1 MGSSPLPAAFL
12 RDLLGSILGINM
24 TNTVAIGIQWGDEG
38 KGKIV
43 DLMAPDVDVVARFQ
57 GGPNAGHTLV
67 LGDKKTVLNHIPSG
81 ILHDDTLCLIGNGT
95 VVDPFRLVEEMDM
108 LLEAGIPVAERLKI
122 SDRCQLILPYHR
134 DLDAAREAAKGKGK
148 IGTTGKGIGP
158 CYEDKTARRGI
169 RLVDLT
175 ANDMDERIDANIE
188 YVNFMLTQYLKAE
201 PVNRADVE
209 EALALA
215 KARLL
220 PLAADVPLILQKR
233 IKAGD
238 RVLYEGAQGS
248 MLDVDHGT
256 YPFVTSSN
264 TVAGA
269 ALAGLGVGPGQVDA
283 VLGICKAYT
292 TRVGSGPFPTEL
304 YNADGMCDAENSG
317 KHMAEKGHEFGAT
330 TGRPRRT
337 GWFDGPVVQHAVR
350 INGVT
355 GLAITKLDVLDG
367 LAEIKLCVGY
377 ELDGERLESIPA
389 CCSKLEAVTPV
400 YETLPGW
407 PENTFGA
414 TSMDQLPSNAVALL
428 KRIEAVCDC
437 PVTMLSTGP
446 DRNHIIHL

>member
-1 MGSSPLPAAFL
+1 MP
-12 RDLLGSILGINM
+12 
-24 TNTVAIGIQWGDEG
+24 NTIAIGIQWGDEG

-43 DLMAPDVDVVARFQ
+43 DLLAPEADVVARFQ

-67 LGDKKTVLNHIPSG
+67 IGNETTVLNHIPSG
-81 ILHDDTLCLIGNGT
+81 ILHADTLCLIGNGT

-108 LLEAGIPVAERLKI
+108 LLAADIPVEERLHI

-134 DLDAAREAAKGKGK
+134 ALDAAREAAKGENR
-148 IGTTGKGIGP
+148 IGTTGRGIGP

-169 RLVDLT
+169 RLVDLLSH
-175 ANDMDERIDANIE
+175 DLDAKIE
-188 YVNFMLTQYLKAE
+188 SNLRYINFMLTEYLDAE
-201 PVNRADVE
+201 AVSRADVD
-209 EALALA
+209 EALELA
-215 KARLL
+215 RERLL
-220 PLAADVPLILQKR
+220 PLAADVPLILQKH

-238 RVLYEGAQGS
+238 SILYEGAQGS

-269 ALAGLGVGPGQVDA
+269 ALAGLGVGPGQIDE

-292 TRVGSGPFPTEL
+292 TRVGAGPFPTEL
-304 YNADGMCDAENSG
+304 YNADGMEDESG
-317 KHMAEKGHEFGAT
+317 RHMAEKGREFGAT

-337 GWFDGPVVQHAVR
+337 GWFDAVVVRHAVR

-367 LAEIKLCVGY
+367 LSEVKLCVAY
-377 ELDGERLESIPA
+377 ERNGEHLESVPA
-389 CCSKLEAVTPV
+389 DCRVLAECVPV

-407 PENTFGA
+407 SESTFGA
-414 TSMDQLPSNAVALL
+414 TSIEQLPANARALL
-428 KRIEAVCDC
+428 KRIEEVCDC

-446 DRNHIIHL
+446 DREHICRIRA

>member
-1 MGSSPLPAAFL
+1 
-12 RDLLGSILGINM
+12 M

-43 DLMAPDVDVVARFQ
+43 DLMAPKMDVVARFQ

-108 LLEAGIPVAERLKI
+108 LLDAGIPVAERLKI

-134 DLDAAREAAKGKGK
+134 ALDAAREAAKGEGK

-175 ANDMDERIDANIE
+175 SPDLNARIDANLE
-188 YVNFMLTQYLKAE
+188 YVNFMLTQYLKAA
-201 PVNRADVE
+201 PVNRADVDN
-209 EALALA
+209 ALALA

-238 RVLYEGAQGS
+238 QILYEGAQGS

-292 TRVGSGPFPTEL
+292 TRVGAGPFPTEL
-304 YNADGMCDAENSG
+304 YNAEGMCDAKNAG

-367 LAEIKLCVGY
+367 LDEVKVCTAY
-377 ELDGERLESIPA
+377 ELDGVVLESMPS
-389 CCSKLEAVTPV
+389 CCNQLERVVPV

-407 PENTFGA
+407 SENTFGA
-414 TSMDQLPSNAVALL
+414 TALEQLPANAVALL
-428 KRIEAVCDC
+428 RRIEAVCDC

>member
-1 MGSSPLPAAFL
+1 VVQVYGV
-12 RDLLGSILGINM
+12 G
-24 TNTVAIGIQWGDEG
+24 GDEG

-43 DLMAPDVDVVARFQ
+43 DLLAPEADVVARFQ

-67 LGDKKTVLNHIPSG
+67 IGDQKTVLNHIPSG
-81 ILHDDTLCLIGNGT
+81 ILHADTVCLIGNGT
-95 VVDPFRLVEEMDM
+95 VVDPFHFVEEMDT
-108 LLEAGIPVAERLKI
+108 LIEAGIPVIERLRI
-122 SDRCQLILPYHR
+122 SERCQLILPYHR
-134 DLDAAREAAKGKGK
+134 ALDAAREIAKGKAK

-169 RLVDLT
+169 RLIDLVSPDLD
-175 ANDMDERIDANIE
+175 ARIDSNLE
-188 YVNFMLTQYLKAE
+188 YVNFMLTQYLHAE
-201 PVNRADVE
+201 AVNRAEVDK
-209 EALALA
+209 ALDLA
-215 KARLL
+215 RARLL
-220 PLAADVPLILQKR
+220 PMAADVPLILQR
-233 IKAGD
+233 HIKAGD
-238 RVLYEGAQGS
+238 SVLYEGAQGS

-292 TRVGSGPFPTEL
+292 TRVGAGPFPTEL
-304 YNADGMCDAENSG
+304 YNADGMNCPSG
-317 KHMAEKGHEFGAT
+317 KHMAERGQEFGAT

-367 LAEIKLCVGY
+367 LAEVKLCIAY
-377 ELDGERLESIPA
+377 ELNGERLESIPA
-389 CCSKLEAVTPV
+389 CCNQLEAVIPV

-407 PENTFGA
+407 SENTFGA
-414 TSMDQLPSNAVALL
+414 TAMDQLPANAVALL
-428 KRIEAVCDC
+428 KRIEEVCDC
-437 PVTMLSTGP
+437 PIAMLSTGP
-446 DRNHIIHL
+446 DRNHIIHLS

>member
-1 MGSSPLPAAFL
+1 
-12 RDLLGSILGINM
+12 M

-43 DLMAPDVDVVARFQ
+43 DLLAPEVDVVARFQ

-67 LGDKKTVLNHIPSG
+67 IGDKKTVLNHIPSG
-81 ILHDDTLCLIGNGT
+81 ILHEDTLCLIGNGT
-95 VVDPFRLVEEMDM
+95 VVDPFRLVEEIDM
-108 LLEAGIPVAERLKI
+108 LLDAKIPVYQRMLI

-134 DLDAAREAAKGKGK
+134 ALDAAREAAKGKSK
-148 IGTTGKGIGP
+148 IGTTGRGIGP

-169 RLVDLT
+169 RLIDLT
-175 ANDMDERIDANIE
+175 SDELDAKVDANLE
-188 YVNFMLTQYLKAE
+188 YVNFLLTQYFNAE
-201 PVNRADVE
+201 PVTRE
-209 EALALA
+209 EVDKALDLA
-215 KARLL
+215 KQRLL
-220 PLAADVPLILQKR
+220 RFAADVPLILQKH

-238 RVLYEGAQGS
+238 SILYEGAQGS

-269 ALAGLGVGPGQVDA
+269 ALAGLGVGPKQVDE

-292 TRVGSGPFPTEL
+292 TRVGAGPFPTEL
-304 YNADGMCDAENSG
+304 YNAEGMEDASG
-317 KHMAEKGHEFGAT
+317 QHMAEKGQEFGAT

-337 GWFDGPVVQHAVR
+337 GWFDAVVVQHAVR

-367 LAEIKLCVGY
+367 LEEVKLCVAY
-377 ELDGERLESIPA
+377 ELNGKRVESIPA
-389 CCSKLEAVTPV
+389 CCKELEACEPV
-400 YETLPGW
+400 YETLTGW
-407 PENTFGA
+407 SESTFGV
-414 TSMDQLPSNAVALL
+414 TSFDQLPDAAMALL
-428 KRIEAVCDC
+428 KRIEEICEC

-446 DRNHIIHL
+446 DRDHICRL

>member
-1 MGSSPLPAAFL
+1 
-12 RDLLGSILGINM
+12 M

-43 DLMAPDVDVVARFQ
+43 DLLAPKMDVVARFQ

-67 LGDKKTVLNHIPSG
+67 IGDETTVLNHIPSG
-81 ILHDDTLCLIGNGT
+81 ILHADTLSLIGNGT

-108 LLEAGIPVAERLKI
+108 LLEAKIPVHDRLRI

-134 DLDAAREAAKGKGK
+134 ALDAAREAAKGDGK
-148 IGTTGKGIGP
+148 IGTTGRGIGP

-175 ANDMDERIDANIE
+175 SEDLDARLDENLR
-188 YVNFMLTQYLKAE
+188 YVNFMLTEFLGAD
-201 PVNRADVE
+201 PVSRSDVV
-209 EALALA
+209 EALDLA
-215 KARLL
+215 RDRLL
-220 PLAADVPLILQKR
+220 PLAADVPLILHQR
-233 IKAGD
+233 SKAGD
-238 RVLYEGAQGS
+238 RILFEGAQGS

-264 TVAGA
+264 TVSGA
-269 ALAGLGVGPGQVDA
+269 ALAGLGVGPGQVDE

-292 TRVGSGPFPTEL
+292 TRVGAGPFPTEL
-304 YNADGMCDAENSG
+304 YNAEGMCDSENAG
-317 KHMAEKGHEFGAT
+317 KHLAEKGHEFGAT

-337 GWFDGPVVQHAVR
+337 GWFDAVVVQHAVR

-367 LAEIKLCVGY
+367 LEEVKLCVAY
-377 ELDGERLESIPA
+377 ECNGERLESIPA
-389 CCSKLEAVTPV
+389 DCRVLDTCIPI

-407 PENTFGA
+407 SENTFGA
-414 TSMDQLPSNAVALL
+414 TSLEQLPENAKALL
-428 KRIEAVCDC
+428 KQIEKICEC

-446 DRNHIIHL
+446 DRGHIIHLK

>member
-1 MGSSPLPAAFL
+1 
-12 RDLLGSILGINM
+12 M

-43 DLMAPDVDVVARFQ
+43 DLMAPDMDVVARFQ

-108 LLEAGIPVAERLKI
+108 LLEAGIPVADRLKI

-169 RLVDLT
+169 RLIDLT
-175 ANDMDERIDANIE
+175 SDDLDARIDANIE
-188 YVNFMLTQYLKAE
+188 YVNFMLTQYLNAE
-201 PVNRADVE
+201 PVNRADVD
-209 EALALA
+209 EALELA

-238 RVLYEGAQGS
+238 KILYEGAQGS

-292 TRVGSGPFPTEL
+292 TRVGAGPFPTEL
-304 YNADGMCDAENSG
+304 YNADGMCDEKNSG

-367 LAEIKLCVGY
+367 LEEVKLCVGY
-377 ELDGERLESIPA
+377 ELNGERLESIPA
-389 CCSKLEAVTPV
+389 CCSQLEVVTPI

-407 PENTFGA
+407 CENTFGA
-414 TSMDQLPSNAVALL
+414 TSMDQLPANAVALL
-428 KRIEAVCDC
+428 KRIEEVCDC
-437 PVTMLSTGP
+437 KVTMLSTGP

>member
-1 MGSSPLPAAFL
+1 MP
-12 RDLLGSILGINM
+12 
-24 TNTVAIGIQWGDEG
+24 NTIAIGIQWGDEG

-43 DLMAPDVDVVARFQ
+43 DLLAPEADVVARFQ

-67 LGDKKTVLNHIPSG
+67 IGNETTVLNHIPSG
-81 ILHDDTLCLIGNGT
+81 ILHADTLCLIGNGT

-108 LLEAGIPVAERLKI
+108 LLSADIPVEDRLRI

-134 DLDAAREAAKGKGK
+134 ALDAAREAAKGEGK
-148 IGTTGKGIGP
+148 IGTTGRGIGP

-169 RLVDLT
+169 RLVDLRSH
-175 ANDMDERIDANIE
+175 DLDAKIE
-188 YVNFMLTQYLKAE
+188 SNLRYINFMLTEYLDAE
-201 PVNRADVE
+201 AVSRADVD
-209 EALALA
+209 EALELA
-215 KARLL
+215 RERLL
-220 PLAADVPLILQKR
+220 PLAADVPLILQKH

-238 RVLYEGAQGS
+238 SILYEGAQGS

-269 ALAGLGVGPGQVDA
+269 ALAGLGVGPGQIDE

-292 TRVGSGPFPTEL
+292 TRVGAGPFPTEL
-304 YNADGMCDAENSG
+304 YNADGMEDESG
-317 KHMAEKGHEFGAT
+317 QHMAERGREFGAT

-337 GWFDGPVVQHAVR
+337 GWFDAVVVRHAVR

-367 LAEIKLCVGY
+367 LPEVKLCVAY
-377 ELDGERLESIPA
+377 KRNGERLESVPA
-389 CCSKLEAVTPV
+389 DCRVLAECVPV
-400 YETLPGW
+400 YEMLPGW
-407 PENTFGA
+407 SESTFGA
-414 TSMDQLPSNAVALL
+414 TSIEQLPANARALL
-428 KRIEAVCDC
+428 KRIEEVCDC

-446 DRNHIIHL
+446 DREHVCRIRG

>member
-1 MGSSPLPAAFL
+1 
-12 RDLLGSILGINM
+12 M

-67 LGDKKTVLNHIPSG
+67 IGDKKTVLNHIPSG

-108 LLEAGIPVAERLKI
+108 LLAAGIPVVERLKI
-122 SDRCQLILPYHR
+122 SERCQLILPYHR
-134 DLDAAREAAKGKGK
+134 ALDAAREAAKGAGK

-169 RLVDLT
+169 RLIDLT
-175 ANDMDERIDANIE
+175 SADLNDRIEANLE
-188 YVNFMLTQYLKAE
+188 YVNFMLTQYLKAA
-201 PVNRADVE
+201 PVTRADVD
-209 EALALA
+209 EALDLA
-215 KARLL
+215 RARLL

-233 IKAGD
+233 IKAGE
-238 RVLYEGAQGS
+238 RILYEGAQGS

-292 TRVGSGPFPTEL
+292 TRVGAGPFPTEL
-304 YNADGMCDAENSG
+304 YNAEGKCDAENAG
-317 KHMAEKGHEFGAT
+317 KHMAEKGNEFGST

-337 GWFDGPVVQHAVR
+337 GWFDAVVVQHAVR

-355 GLAITKLDVLDG
+355 GLAITKMDVLDG
-367 LAEIKLCVGY
+367 LEEVKLCVAY
-377 ELDGERLESIPA
+377 ELNGERLESVPA
-389 CCSKLEAVTPV
+389 CCAQLEAATPV

-407 PENTFGA
+407 SESTFGA
-414 TSMDQLPSNAVALL
+414 TALDQLPANALALL
-428 KRIEAVCDC
+428 RRIEAVCDC
-437 PVTMLSTGP
+437 PVSMLSTGP

>member
-1 MGSSPLPAAFL
+1 
-12 RDLLGSILGINM
+12 M
-24 TNTVAIGIQWGDEG
+24 TNIVAIGIQWGDEG

-43 DLMAPDVDVVARFQ
+43 DLLAPEMDVVARFQ

-67 LGDKKTVLNHIPSG
+67 IGDQKTVLNHIPSG
-81 ILHDDTLCLIGNGT
+81 ILHDQTHCLIGNGT

-108 LLEAGIPVAERLKI
+108 LIAAGIPVAERLHI

-134 DLDAAREAAKGKGK
+134 DLDAAREAAKGKAK

-169 RLVDLT
+169 RLIDL
-175 ANDMDERIDANIE
+175 AADGLDARIDSNLD
-188 YVNFMLTQYLKAE
+188 YVNFMLTQHLGAK
-201 PVNRADVE
+201 PVDRAAVD

-220 PLAADVPLILQKR
+220 PLAADVPLMLQR
-233 IKAGD
+233 HIQAGD
-238 RVLYEGAQGS
+238 SVLYEGAQGS

-269 ALAGLGVGPGQVDA
+269 ALAGLGVGPGQVDE

-292 TRVGSGPFPTEL
+292 TRVGAGPFPTEL
-304 YNADGMCDAENSG
+304 YNADGMDCPSG
-317 KHMAEKGHEFGAT
+317 KHMAERGQEFGAT

-367 LAEIKLCVGY
+367 LDEVKVCVGY
-377 ELDGERLESIPA
+377 ELDGERLASIPA
-389 CCSKLEAVTPV
+389 CCSQLERVTPI

-407 PENTFGA
+407 QSSTFGA
-414 TSMDQLPSNAVALL
+414 TSLDQLPANAVALL
-428 KRIEAVCDC
+428 KRIEAVCGA

-446 DRNHIIHL
+446 DREHIIRL

>member
-1 MGSSPLPAAFL
+1 
-12 RDLLGSILGINM
+12 M

-43 DLMAPDVDVVARFQ
+43 DLMAPAMDVVARFQ

-108 LLEAGIPVAERLKI
+108 LLDAGIPVADRLKI

-175 ANDMDERIDANIE
+175 SADLDARIDANIE

-201 PVNRADVE
+201 PINRADVD
-209 EALALA
+209 EAIALA

-238 RVLYEGAQGS
+238 QILYEGAQGS

-292 TRVGSGPFPTEL
+292 TRVGAGPFPTEL
-304 YNADGMCDAENSG
+304 YNAEGMCDAKNAG

-367 LAEIKLCVGY
+367 LDEVKLCTGY
-377 ELDGERLESIPA
+377 ELDGEVLESIPA
-389 CCSKLEAVTPV
+389 CCSQLDAVIPV

-407 PENTFGA
+407 SDNTFGA
-414 TSMDQLPSNAVALL
+414 TSMDQLPANAVALL